1 VGSSS
6 PPALVTNRAAN
17 FADLSHRRLRVPY
30 QPQTRTS
37 FIAPPMT
44 RREALARERGNTSPA
59 PAPTQPSRPRQIPRL
74 SESVVVSPVPNRGP
88 SARHHRSAALPSLI
102 AAAAALLFFTSNVT
116 PATANDLAGPVA
128 PSSPSAPLDGQS
140 FTASVAA
147 VTIGDRDS
155 YSITKPVPPPV
166 TATSTTTQ
174 GVTAAGAAG
183 KVVNAGT
190 GDIRWPFPGVTPLSS
205 DFGPRVA
212 PCSACSSFHEGID
225 MIPGKGTPIGAIA
238 AGRVRVSGMDY
249 NYGQYVVI
257 DHVIDGRTVSSLS
270 GHMIVGSTPLRV
282 GDTVAVG
289 DFVGSVG
296 NSGTST
302 GAHLHLSILLDGTL
316 SIDPQAW
323 LTTNAGR
330 TL

>member
-1 VGSSS
+1 
-6 PPALVTNRAAN
+6 
-17 FADLSHRRLRVPY
+17 
-30 QPQTRTS
+30 
-37 FIAPPMT
+37 MT
-44 RREALARERGNTSPA
+44 RREALARERGHTSPA
-59 PAPTQPSRPRQIPRL
+59 PAPTSSSRPRQVPRL
-74 SESVVVSPVPNRGP
+74 SELVVVSPAPNRGL
-88 SARHHRSAALPSLI
+88 SARHHRSAALPPLI

-128 PSSPSAPLDGQS
+128 PSSPTAPLDGQS

-174 GVTAAGAAG
+174 GGTAAGAAG
-183 KVVNAGT
+183 RAANTET

-212 PCSACSSFHEGID
+212 PCGACSSFHEGID

-257 DHVIDGRTVSSLS
+257 DHVIDGRTVSSLYA
-270 GHMIVGSTPLRV
+270 HMIIGSTPLRV